1 MVLEQFLE
9 SPHVKRH
16 AFFVLFLSMIY
27 VFIAYGAAY
36 LFFEESMSIVAVFT
50 LTIILIP
57 SLQHIISL
65 EEQIERKN
73 GLRHF
78 FRNHATIFKVYSA
91 AFLGILIGF
100 VMIGAL
106 FDSVDIYAYQTNF
119 LTGQSS
125 IGAGAITKFASGS
138 YVPSFRDVIG
148 LFSQNLSVLL
158 IAFALSIF
166 YGAGAVFLVVFNA
179 SLFSA
184 FLFSFMNSTSKAVAS
199 VSFIHFI
206 PEISGFLL
214 AAIAGAI
221 LSAAIINESFSSPYF
236 KNVMKNTCIML
247 LFSIA
252 LVFIGVLLEIYVSG
266 SLIHSLLSGI

>member
-16 AFFVLFLSMIY
+16 AYFILFLSLIY
-27 VFIAYGAAY
+27 VFIAYGIAY
-36 LFFEESMSIVAVFT
+36 LFFKESMSLVAVFT

-57 SLQHIISL
+57 SLHHIISL

-78 FRNHATIFKVYSA
+78 FRNHATIFKVYFA

-106 FDSVDIYAYQTNF
+106 FDSVDIYAYQIDF

-125 IGAGAITKFASGS
+125 IGAGAISKFASGS
-138 YVPSFRDVIG
+138 YVPSFADVIG
-148 LFSQNLSVLL
+148 LFSQNLGVML
-158 IAFALSIF
+158 IAFALSVF

-184 FLFSFMNSTSKAVAS
+184 FLFSFINSTSKTIAS
-199 VSFIHFI
+199 ISFIHFI

-247 LFSIA
+247 VFSIA
-252 LVFIGVLLEIYVSG
+252 LVFMGVILEIYVSG

>member
-9 SPHVKRH
+9 SPYVKRH

-36 LFFEESMSIVAVFT
+36 LFFEESMSLAAVFT
-50 LTIILIP
+50 LTILLIP

-73 GLRHF
+73 GLKHF

-100 VMIGAL
+100 VMIGAV
-106 FDSVDIYAYQTNF
+106 FDSAGMYAYQINF

-125 IGAGAITKFASGS
+125 IGAGAISKFASGS

-148 LFSQNLSVLL
+148 LFSQNLSVML

-184 FLFSFMNSTSKAVAS
+184 FLLSFMNSTSKAVAS

-247 LFSIA
+247 VFSIA

>member
-9 SPHVKRH
+9 SPYVKRH

-36 LFFEESMSIVAVFT
+36 LFFEESMSLAAVFT
-50 LTIILIP
+50 LTILLIP

-78 FRNHATIFKVYSA
+78 FRNHATIFKVYFA

-106 FDSVDIYAYQTNF
+106 FDSADIYAYQIDF

-125 IGAGAITKFASGS
+125 IGAGAIAKFASDS

-148 LFSQNLSVLL
+148 LFSQNLSVML

-184 FLFSFMNSTSKAVAS
+184 FLLSFMNSTSKAVAS

-247 LFSIA
+247 VFSIA